1 MKKSNQK
8 RHLDHLA
15 IQSGDFNMDFM
26 VNGMGPQDLVGG
38 REGAS
43 GGAGGGR
50 SGPGMTAKDIREALA
65 GAEDE
70 ADRAAAALAQK
81 EEQADLAE
89 FVADPD
95 AEEGGAPPPPPG
107 EGDEKTEDPP
117 PEENVF
123 DFKSLKRLLS
133 PVDLYAIRFY
143 ESLYPFDPHLF
154 VKVQD
159 VEVAGAS
166 RENGGAAAAEEEEV
180 PEDVDIQEFNEED
193 VGELNV
199 VRDWDAAQAEII
211 YASAVQEDLARGV

>member
-38 REGAS
+38 PEGAS
-43 GGAGGGR
+43 GGASGGGR

-89 FVADPD
+89 FVADEIVKPL
-95 AEEGGAPPPPPG
+95 GLAPWQ
-107 EGDEKTEDPP
+107 
-117 PEENVF
+117 
-123 DFKSLKRLLS
+123 
-133 PVDLYAIRFY
+133 
-143 ESLYPFDPHLF
+143 
-154 VKVQD
+154 VQK
-159 VEVAGAS
+159 
-166 RENGGAAAAEEEEV
+166 
-180 PEDVDIQEFNEED
+180 Q
-193 VGELNV
+193 L
-199 VRDWDAAQAEII
+199 
-211 YASAVQEDLARGV
+211 